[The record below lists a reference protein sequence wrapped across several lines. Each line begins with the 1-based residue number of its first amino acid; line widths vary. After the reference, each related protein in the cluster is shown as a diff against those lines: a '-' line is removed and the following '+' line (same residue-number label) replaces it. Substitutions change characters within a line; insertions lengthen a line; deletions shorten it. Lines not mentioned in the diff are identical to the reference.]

1 MKKKDVLFGIIAS
14 VEALVLLGF
23 AIYIKSNMIIVFLM
37 CFIFSSFVSF
47 LFIEKDTLELMLFC
61 SMFSSIVVPLF
72 SFLCNNGVISLNEVS
87 FYFLAEPIVCLT
99 SWIVAIRDKLMKKT
113 RLYLQFP
120 F

>member
-37 CFIFSSFVSF
+37 CLIFSSFVSF

-61 SMFSSIVVPLF
+61 SMFSPIVVPLF
-72 SFLCNNGVISLNEVS
+72 LFCVITELSV
-87 FYFLAEPIVCLT
+87 
-99 SWIVAIRDKLMKKT
+99 
-113 RLYLQFP
+113 
-120 F
+120 